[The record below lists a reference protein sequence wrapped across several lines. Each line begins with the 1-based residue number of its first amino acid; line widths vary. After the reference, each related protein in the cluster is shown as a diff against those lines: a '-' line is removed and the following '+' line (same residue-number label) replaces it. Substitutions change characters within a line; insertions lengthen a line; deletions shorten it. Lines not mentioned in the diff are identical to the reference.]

1 LIPQT
6 QETTKYAW
14 LVKLKT
20 IDWLGQKAIIYTKK
34 LFNHTQ
40 GPRMGRLLVVK
51 DSSNFNPDL
60 GSVIP
65 VALEHEDGSFRNVEI
80 SEFPNSGI
88 FISKEYMK
96 IDELF
101 KDDELFI
108 IKEWHETD
116 NEWQEDKRKQ
126 KYYSKGEWA
135 ERLEHNALIPV
146 IKMPMP
152 DIDTGKVSLG
162 YDLPRNILFFI
173 ENEGSVNGPF
183 LATKDE
189 DDWFLTP
196 STGLT
201 PLNLPTDHIA
211 KFDKSTL
218 EHSGELLR
226 FEVRGGPRSFITS
239 LKKLEKLEFDKI
251 DYISA
256 SRLIKYYAK
265 SGFGKGNPTLGKNEA
280 TKLTQIIDSYKKKN
294 KAMDNDQR
302 LKRLELVLAD
312 FLDDEGYGKGII
324 EEFLLDN
331 IEGKKYLDSYFEKNK
346 DILIKEKIQEIDEQT
361 IEKKE
366 KIQREIN
373 DMSRVADQKRKELE
387 TIDQDV
393 ERARTEAELE
403 LKRIQEQSAEQAHQS
418 LLEKQTLLTNTNT
431 ELEQKIKENQ
441 KALEEILEKNQDL
454 RHVTSLKEEI
464 QFQQRTNQDRQK
476 EIIDLERTLESQKTL
491 IASPQL
497 GEKLTELKTLIQMLN
512 GKPDYETKT
521 DTKTVHLKASEI
533 ELTKENR
540 SDYIHHLLNTFH
552 ADEGRTFTYDEM
564 ANLVISTTQSFLTFL
579 SGPPGTGKTSTALRL
594 AHALKLNGADDDHGA
609 GNFLNVA
616 VGRGWVAGRDI
627 LGFYNSL
634 KDVYQPSRSGLYQF
648 LKNKETSA
656 EKFTRIVLLDEANLS
671 SVEHYW
677 SDFLGMC
684 DTEGTKRRIDLGIPD
699 ATQRYLEI
707 GGNLRFIATIN
718 NDATTEKLSPRLID
732 RAPIISLGED
742 VNLEDISSLIS
753 SHRFNGAVPHEQINQ
768 AFNISS
774 SEADLLPDEQASLEQ
789 ILSILTS
796 QVAKTSAIHISKRK
810 TNAIKRYCYIAN
822 ELGGMRNRPLDYA
835 VAQHILPAIEGY
847 GAAFRDR
854 LLKLEQKLSDFDL
867 NISKRALRNIIE
879 EGDNYADTYSY
890 F

>member
-1 LIPQT
+1 
-6 QETTKYAW
+6 
-14 LVKLKT
+14 
-20 IDWLGQKAIIYTKK
+20 
-34 LFNHTQ
+34 
-40 GPRMGRLLVVK
+40 MGRLLVVK

-65 VALEHEDGSFRNVEI
+65 VALEHDDGSFRNVDI

-101 KDDELFI
+101 KDDEFFI

-116 NEWQEDKRKQ
+116 NEWQDDKRKQ
-126 KYYSKGEWA
+126 KFYSKGEWA
-135 ERLEHNALIPV
+135 ERLEHNTLIPV

-152 DIDTGKVSLG
+152 DIDTGKVSFG
-162 YDLPRNILFFI
+162 YDIPRNILFFI
-173 ENEGSVNGPF
+173 EEGDAVNGPF

-189 DDWFLTP
+189 DDWFLTT
-196 STGLT
+196 SSGLT
-201 PLNLPTDHIA
+201 PLNLPTDHIGR
-211 KFDKSTL
+211 FDKGVL
-218 EHSGELLR
+218 EGSGELLR
-226 FEVRGGPRSFITS
+226 FEVRGVVRNFITS
-239 LKKLEKLEFDKI
+239 LKKLEKIDFEKV

-265 SGFGKGNPTLGKNEA
+265 SGFGKGSPTLGKNEA
-280 TKLTQIIDSYKKKN
+280 TKLTQIIDAYKKKN

-302 LKRLELVLAD
+302 LKRLQLVLAD
-312 FLDDEGYGKGII
+312 FLEDDGYGKAII

-331 IEGKKYLDSYFEKNK
+331 VEGKKYLDGYFDKNK
-346 DILIKEKIQEIDEQT
+346 DVLIKEKIQEINAET
-361 IEKKE
+361 IERKE
-366 KIQREIN
+366 QIQREIN
-373 DMSRVADQKRKELE
+373 EMSRVAEAKKKELDSIE
-387 TIDQDV
+387 QSV
-393 ERARTEAELE
+393 LRAKVEAELE
-403 LKRIQEQSAEQAHQS
+403 VKRIQEQSAEQAHQS
-418 LLEKQTLLTNTNT
+418 LLEKQTILTNANT
-431 ELEQKIKENQ
+431 ELEKKIKDNQ
-441 KALEEILEKNQDL
+441 KNLDEMLEKNQGL
-454 RHVTSLKEEI
+454 KKVVSLKEEI
-464 QFQQRTNQDRQK
+464 QFQQRTNQEKQK
-476 EIIDLERTLESQKTL
+476 EIIDLNRTLESQKTL

-512 GKPDYETKT
+512 GTPAYEANL
-521 DTKTVHLKASEI
+521 DIRSAQLKSSDV

-540 SDYIHHLLNTFH
+540 SDYIHHLLQSFH
-552 ADEGRTFTYDEM
+552 SDEGRPFAYDEM
-564 ANLVISTTQSFLTFL
+564 ANLIISTTQSFLTIL

-594 AHALKLNGADDDHGA
+594 AQALSLNGNEEDHDA
-609 GNFLNVA
+609 SNFLNIA

-648 LKNKETSA
+648 LKNKDASA
-656 EKFTRIVLLDEANLS
+656 EKFTKLILLDEANLS

-684 DTEGTKRRIDLGIPD
+684 DSEGVKRRIDLGIPD
-699 ATQRYLEI
+699 QSQRFLEV
-707 GGNLRFIATIN
+707 GRNVRFVATIN

-742 VNLEDISSLIS
+742 VSLEDVTSFLNL
-753 SHRFNGAVPHEQINQ
+753 HGFNGAIPHAQINL
-768 AFNISS
+768 AFNVSS
-774 SEADLLPDEQASLEQ
+774 GEADFLPDEQASLEQ
-789 ILSILTS
+789 ILAILSS
-796 QVAKTSAIHISKRK
+796 QTAKTSSIHISKRK
-810 TNAIKRYCYIAN
+810 INAIRRYCYIAN

-835 VAQHILPAIEGY
+835 VAQYILPAIEGY

-854 LLKLEQKLSDFDL
+854 LVKLEQKLIDFDL
-867 NISKRALRNIIE
+867 TLSRKTLRNIIE

>member
-1 LIPQT
+1 
-6 QETTKYAW
+6 
-14 LVKLKT
+14 
-20 IDWLGQKAIIYTKK
+20 
-34 LFNHTQ
+34 
-40 GPRMGRLLVVK
+40 MGRLLVVK
-51 DSSNFNPDL
+51 ESSNFNPDL
-60 GSVIP
+60 GNVTP
-65 VALEHEDGSFRNVEI
+65 VALEHEDGSFRKVSI

-88 FISKEYMK
+88 FISKEYIK
-96 IDELF
+96 IDESF

-108 IKEWHETD
+108 IREWHETD

-135 ERLEHNALIPV
+135 ERLEHNTLIPV

-173 ENEGSVNGPF
+173 EDGGAVNGPF

-189 DDWFLTP
+189 DGWFLTP

-211 KFDKSTL
+211 RFDKIDL

-226 FEVRGGPRSFITS
+226 FEIRGGLRTFITS
-239 LKKLEKLEFDKI
+239 LKKLEKLDFEKV

-280 TKLTQIIDSYKKKN
+280 TKLTQIIDAYKKKN

-312 FLDDEGYGKGII
+312 FLEDDGYGKAII

-331 IEGKKYLDSYFEKNK
+331 IEGKKYLDGYFDKNK
-346 DILIKEKIQEIDEQT
+346 DILIKEKIQEIDAQT
-361 IEKKE
+361 IERKE
-366 KIQREIN
+366 QIQREIN
-373 DMSRVADQKRKELE
+373 EMTRIAELKRKELE
-387 TIDQDV
+387 RIEEDV
-393 ERARTEAELE
+393 ECARVTAD
-403 LKRIQEQSAEQAHQS
+403 LKVKKIQEQSAEQAHQS
-418 LLEKQTLLTNTNT
+418 LLEKQMLLTNANT
-431 ELEQKIKENQ
+431 ELEQKIKDNQ
-441 KALEEILEKNQDL
+441 RNLEEILEKNQDL
-454 RHVTSLKEEI
+454 KKVVSLKEEI

-476 EIIDLERTLESQKTL
+476 EIIELERILESQKTL

-497 GEKLTELKTLIQMLN
+497 GEKLTELKALIQMLN
-512 GKPDYETKT
+512 GKPGYEAKLDIKPAQLKT
-521 DTKTVHLKASEI
+521 SEV
-533 ELTKENR
+533 ELTKVNR

-552 ADEGRTFTYDEM
+552 ADEGRPFTYDEM
-564 ANLVISTTQSFLTFL
+564 ANLVISTTQSFLTIL

-594 AHALKLNGADDDHGA
+594 AQALSLNSLDEEQEA

-648 LKNKETSA
+648 LKNKDVSA
-656 EKFTRIVLLDEANLS
+656 EKFTKLVLLDEANLS

-684 DTEGTKRRIDLGIPD
+684 DTEGVKRRIDLGIPD
-699 ATQRYLEI
+699 ASQRFLDV
-707 GGNLRFIATIN
+707 GPNVRFIATIN
-718 NDATTEKLSPRLID
+718 NDATTERLSPRLID
-732 RAPIISLGED
+732 RAPIISLGDDVSLED
-742 VNLEDISSLIS
+742 VSSLLNL
-753 SHRFNGAVPHEQINQ
+753 HGFNGAIPHSQMNQ

-774 SEADLLPDEQASLEQ
+774 SEADFLPDEQASLEQ
-789 ILSILTS
+789 ILAILSS
-796 QVAKTSAIHISKRK
+796 QTAKTSSIHISKRK
-810 TNAIKRYCYIAN
+810 INVIKRYCYIAN

-854 LLKLEQKLSDFDL
+854 LVKLEQKLSDFDL
-867 NISKRALRNIIE
+867 NVSRRALKNIIE

>member
-1 LIPQT
+1 
-6 QETTKYAW
+6 
-14 LVKLKT
+14 
-20 IDWLGQKAIIYTKK
+20 
-34 LFNHTQ
+34 
-40 GPRMGRLLVVK
+40 MGRLLVVK

-65 VALEHEDGSFRNVEI
+65 VALEHDDGSFRNVDI

-101 KDDELFI
+101 KEDEFFI

-116 NEWQEDKRKQ
+116 NEWQDDKRKQ
-126 KYYSKGEWA
+126 KFYSKGEWA
-135 ERLEHNALIPV
+135 ERLEHNTLIPV

-152 DIDTGKVSLG
+152 DIDTGKVSFG
-162 YDLPRNILFFI
+162 YDIPRNILFFI
-173 ENEGSVNGPF
+173 EDSDAVNGPF

-189 DDWFLTP
+189 DDWFLTT
-196 STGLT
+196 SSGLT
-201 PLNLPTDHIA
+201 PLNLPTDHIGRFN
-211 KFDKSTL
+211 KGVL
-218 EHSGELLR
+218 EGSGELLR
-226 FEVRGGPRSFITS
+226 FEVRGVVRNFITS
-239 LKKLEKLEFDKI
+239 LKKLEKIDFEKV

-265 SGFGKGNPTLGKNEA
+265 SGFGKGSPTLGKNEA
-280 TKLTQIIDSYKKKN
+280 TKLTQIIDAYKKKN

-302 LKRLELVLAD
+302 LKRLQLVLAD
-312 FLDDEGYGKGII
+312 FLDDDGYGKAII

-331 IEGKKYLDSYFEKNK
+331 VEGKKYLDGYFDKNK
-346 DILIKEKIQEIDEQT
+346 DVLIKEKIQELNAET
-361 IEKKE
+361 IERKE
-366 KIQREIN
+366 QIQREIN
-373 DMSRVADQKRKELE
+373 DMSRVAEAKKKELDSIE
-387 TIDQDV
+387 QSV
-393 ERARTEAELE
+393 LRAKVEAELE
-403 LKRIQEQSAEQAHQS
+403 VKRIQEQSAEQAHQS
-418 LLEKQTLLTNTNT
+418 LLEKQTILTNANT
-431 ELEQKIKENQ
+431 ELERKIKDNQ
-441 KALEEILEKNQDL
+441 KNLDEMLEKNQGL
-454 RHVTSLKEEI
+454 RKVVSLKEEI
-464 QFQQRTNQDRQK
+464 QFQQRTNQEKQK
-476 EIIDLERTLESQKTL
+476 EIIDLNRTLESQKTL

-512 GKPDYETKT
+512 GTPAYEANL
-521 DTKTVHLKASEI
+521 DIRSAQLKNSDV

-540 SDYIHHLLNTFH
+540 SDYIHHLLQSFH
-552 ADEGRTFTYDEM
+552 SDEGRPFAYDEM
-564 ANLVISTTQSFLTFL
+564 ANLIISTTQSFLTIL

-594 AHALKLNGADDDHGA
+594 AQALNLNGHEEDHDA
-609 GNFLNVA
+609 SNFLNIA

-648 LKNKETSA
+648 LKNKDTSA
-656 EKFTRIVLLDEANLS
+656 EKFTKLILLDEANLS

-684 DTEGTKRRIDLGIPD
+684 DSEGVKRRIDLGIPD
-699 ATQRYLEI
+699 QSQRFLEV
-707 GGNLRFIATIN
+707 GRNVRFLATIN

-742 VNLEDISSLIS
+742 VSLEDVTSFLNL
-753 SHRFNGAVPHEQINQ
+753 HGFNGAIPHAQINL
-768 AFNISS
+768 AFNVSS
-774 SEADLLPDEQASLEQ
+774 SEADFLPDEQASLEQ
-789 ILSILTS
+789 ILAILSS
-796 QVAKTSAIHISKRK
+796 QTAKTSSIHISKRK
-810 TNAIKRYCYIAN
+810 INAIRRYCYIAN

-854 LLKLEQKLSDFDL
+854 LVKLEQKLIDFDL
-867 NISKRALRNIIE
+867 ILSRKTLRNIIE

>member
-1 LIPQT
+1 
-6 QETTKYAW
+6 
-14 LVKLKT
+14 
-20 IDWLGQKAIIYTKK
+20 
-34 LFNHTQ
+34 
-40 GPRMGRLLVVK
+40 MGRLLVVK

-60 GSVIP
+60 GNVIP
-65 VALEHEDGSFRNVEI
+65 VALEHEDGSFRNVDI
-80 SEFPNSGI
+80 SEFPNTGI
-88 FISKEYMK
+88 FISKEYIK

-116 NEWQEDKRKQ
+116 NEWQENKRKQ
-126 KYYSKGEWA
+126 RFYSKGEWA

-173 ENEGSVNGPF
+173 EDGGTVNGPF

-189 DDWFLTP
+189 DDWFLTT
-196 STGLT
+196 SSGLT

-211 KFDKSTL
+211 RFDKSAL
-218 EHSGELLR
+218 EVSGELLR
-226 FEVRGGPRSFITS
+226 FEIRGGLRTFITS
-239 LKKLEKLEFDKI
+239 LKKLEKIDFEKI

-265 SGFGKGNPTLGKNEA
+265 SGFGKGSPTLGKNEA
-280 TKLTQIIDSYKKKN
+280 TKLTQIIDAYKKKN

-312 FLDDEGYGKGII
+312 FLEDDGYGKAII
-324 EEFLLDN
+324 ENFLLDN
-331 IEGKKYLDSYFEKNK
+331 IEGKKYLDGYFDKNK
-346 DILIKEKIQEIDEQT
+346 DILIKEKIQEINAQT
-361 IEKKE
+361 IERKE
-366 KIQREIN
+366 EIQREIN
-373 DMSRVADQKRKELE
+373 EMSRIADLRKKDLE
-387 TIDQDV
+387 SIEHYV
-393 ERARTEAELE
+393 ESARVKADLE
-403 LKRIQEQSAEQAHQS
+403 VKRIQEQSAEQAHQS
-418 LLEKQTLLTNTNT
+418 LLEKQTLLTNANT
-431 ELEQKIKENQ
+431 DLEQKIKDNQ
-441 KALEEILEKNQDL
+441 KILDDILERNQDL
-454 RHVTSLKEEI
+454 NKVVSLKAEI

-476 EIIDLERTLESQKTL
+476 EIIDLNRTLESQKTL

-512 GKPDYETKT
+512 GKPDYQAKL
-521 DTKTVHLKASEI
+521 DVKSAQLKMSEV
-533 ELTKENR
+533 ELTKANR

-552 ADEGRTFTYDEM
+552 ADDGRPFTYDEM
-564 ANLVISTTQSFLTFL
+564 ANLVVSTTQSFLTIL

-594 AHALKLNGADDDHGA
+594 AQALSLNSQDDEQETS
-609 GNFLNVA
+609 NFLNIA

-648 LKNKETSA
+648 LKNKDISA
-656 EKFTRIVLLDEANLS
+656 EKFTKLVLLDEANLS

-684 DTEGTKRRIDLGIPD
+684 DAEGVKRRIDLGIPD
-699 ATQRYLEI
+699 ASQRFLDV
-707 GGNLRFIATIN
+707 GPNVRFIATIN

-732 RAPIISLGED
+732 RAPIISFGDGVSLED
-742 VNLEDISSLIS
+742 VSSLMNL
-753 SHRFNGAVPHEQINQ
+753 HGFGGAIPHSQINL

-774 SEADLLPDEQASLEQ
+774 SEADFLPDEQASLDQ
-789 ILSILTS
+789 ILTILSS
-796 QVAKTSAIHISKRK
+796 QTAKTSSIHISKRK
-810 TNAIKRYCYIAN
+810 INAIKRYCYIAN

-854 LLKLEQKLSDFDL
+854 LVKLEQKLSDFDL